1 MVDSKGGEARE
12 FLQALIC
19 EVDAELVKGV
29 GAASRRVQTNTG
41 VRKQVR
47 VGVNEGRQVRVDLNK
62 CGWA

>member
-19 EVDAELVKGV
+19 EVDAELVKRVGV
-29 GAASRRVQTNTG
+29 ASRRVQTNTG

-47 VGVNEGRQVRVDLNK
+47 VGVECVQGVQFTFE
-62 CGWA
+62 C